1 MLIFDESICIYAHE
15 RYSFVIFLSYNR
27 LSGFGTS
34 RVPAPV
40 SELGVSILACFLVR
54 VCVWLVS
61 FLPKCLLEFT
71 TGTIWSS
78 LCFYFKFNLSVRYKA
93 ILILEFI
100 VVSTVMIWVF
110 QRTCPSNLSVGIG
123 VGDVSYHI
131 TSAASVAMST
141 LLFLILVI
149 SVFFCFP

>member
-1 MLIFDESICIYAHE
+1 MLIFDESLCIYAHE
-15 RYSFVIFLSYNR
+15 TYCFVIFLSYNR
-27 LSGFGTS
+27 LSGLSSS

-40 SELGVSILACFLVR
+40 SERGVSILACFLGR

-93 ILILEFI
+93 LLILEFI
-100 VVSTVMIWVF
+100 VVSTVMLWAF
-110 QRTCPSNLSVGIG
+110 QRTCQSNLSCLL
-123 VGDVSYHI
+123 
-131 TSAASVAMST
+131 ASVLVT
-141 LLFLILVI
+141 FLTI
-149 SVFFCFP
+149 SRLWHL